1 MRSPSPSPG
10 RSPRPRRARLAAR
23 STLAASLAALA
34 SLLVPGGAPGAHV
47 GSPEVLHE
55 GQAGPYPLVVVVRPP
70 EVIPGIAEVDVR
82 VRDGAGGRSVDAVT
96 LVPVP
101 LVGEGAE
108 LAPRPDRAERSA
120 VDPALFTGRLW
131 IMERGGWRVRVHAS
145 GRAGAGDLAVPVAV
159 VAARGRS
166 MTLWLGLLLAG
177 LVTLLAAALASIVE
191 AAVGEAQVPRG
202 EPLPERV
209 LPGRLESQARVGAR
223 TRVPAAVALGC
234 ALVGIGLG
242 LTWWR
247 AEARFYRSLVYRPL
261 DLGATLSSDRR
272 LVLTI
277 AAAPEPDPS
286 AGRPSVARRRRSPPL
301 QGVDDLM
308 SDHGHLMHL
317 FMIRLPAADAILHLH
332 PERIG
337 AGSFRQEVP
346 AGPAGRY
353 RIFADVVH
361 ASGLPET
368 LTTEVE
374 LGAGG
379 GPPAGDDAT
388 GGPAL
393 GTSVGSDAPTRPSVL
408 PDGTRVTWAGEETG
422 PLPSRR
428 ALEFRFLVTGP
439 DGRPVTDLV
448 PYMGM
453 AGHAV
458 FLARDL
464 SVFAHLH
471 PSGSVAMASMAMA
484 DPAAMMAMHA
494 VEGTPLAAEVAFPY
508 GLPHPGPYRIF
519 VQFRR
524 GATVETA
531 VFDVVAE

>member
-10 RSPRPRRARLAAR
+10 RSLRPRRARLAVR
-23 STLAASLAALA
+23 STLAALASLA

-82 VRDGAGGRSVDAVT
+82 VRDGAAGRTVDAVT

-108 LAPRPDRAERSA
+108 LAPRPDRAERSP

-131 IMERGGWRVRVHAS
+131 IMERGAWRVRVHAS
-145 GRAGAGDLAVPVAV
+145 GRAGTGDLAVPVAV

-177 LVTLLAAALASIVE
+177 LVTLLAAALASIVQ

-202 EPLPERV
+202 EPFPER
-209 LPGRLESQARVGAR
+209 RQSKTRVR
-223 TRVPAAVALGC
+223 TRVPAAIAFGC
-234 ALVGIGLG
+234 ALAGIGLG
-242 LTWWR
+242 LAWWR
-247 AEARFYRSLVYRPL
+247 TEARFYRSLVYRPL
-261 DLGATLSSDRR
+261 DLGATLSPDRR

-286 AGRPSVARRRRSPPL
+286 AGRPSAARRRRSPVL

-308 SDHGHLMHL
+308 PDHGHLMHL
-317 FMIRLPAADAILHLH
+317 FMVRLPAADAILHLH

-337 AGSFRQEVP
+337 AGRFSQELPV
-346 AGPAGRY
+346 APAGRY

-393 GTSVGSDAPTRPSVL
+393 GTGVGSNTPTQPSVL
-408 PDGTRVTWAGEETG
+408 PDGTRVTWVGDETG

-428 ALEFRFLVTGP
+428 AHDFRFLVTGP

-494 VEGTPLAAEVAFPY
+494 AEGTPLAAEVAFPY

-524 GATVETA
+524 GATVETG
-531 VFDVVAE
+531 VFDIVTE

>member
-1 MRSPSPSPG
+1 MRSPSRPPA
-10 RSPRPRRARLAAR
+10 RSLRPRRARLAAR
-23 STLAASLAALA
+23 STLATLAALA
-34 SLLVPGGAPGAHV
+34 ALLVPEGAPGAHV

-108 LAPRPDRAERSA
+108 LAPRPDRAERSP
-120 VDPALFTGRLW
+120 VDPALFSGRLW

-145 GRAGAGDLAVPVAV
+145 GRAGTGDLAVPVAV

-177 LVTLLAAALASIVE
+177 LMALLAAALASIVA
-191 AAVGEAQVPRG
+191 AAVGEAQLPRG

-209 LPGRLESQARVGAR
+209 VPGLLVDSTPAAQARAR

-234 ALVGIGLG
+234 ALAGIGLG
-242 LTWWR
+242 LAWWR

-286 AGRPSVARRRRSPPL
+286 VGRPSAARRRRSPAL

-317 FMIRLPAADAILHLH
+317 FMIRLPAEDAILHLH

-337 AGSFRQEVP
+337 AGRFRQELP
-346 AGPAGRY
+346 AAPAGRY

-393 GTSVGSDAPTRPSVL
+393 GTRVGSNAPTRPSVL
-408 PDGTRVTWAGEETG
+408 PDGTRVTWAGEQTG

-428 ALEFRFLVTGP
+428 ALDFRFLITGP

-494 VEGTPLAAEVAFPY
+494 AEGTPLAAEVAFPY

-531 VFDVVAE
+531 VFDIH